1 MCSDLLTASSLVA
14 NCLNLSLYNDLIMK
28 SRIKKYFKFGAPFY
42 RVEFLVEGS
51 WLSLCETASDDEG
64 LAIALQKTC
73 QQVLA
78 SGALVW
84 FLKDNV

>member
-1 MCSDLLTASSLVA
+1 
-14 NCLNLSLYNDLIMK
+14 
-28 SRIKKYFKFGAPFY
+28 
-42 RVEFLVEGS
+42 
-51 WLSLCETASDDEG
+51 ETASDDEG